1 MEWIREPAV
10 ARMFYEGGREP
21 LQKRL
26 NSLFKNMKPGR
37 ERAVISP
44 HAGYVYSG
52 RTAAHAI
59 ASLAKA
65 ERFIILG
72 PNHTGLGPE
81 FSIMDCGT
89 WRTPLGKVQVD
100 RKLADELLKSCG
112 ALDVDEIAHMREH
125 SIEVQLPFLQ
135 HRFPRFSFVPV
146 CIKNTEYSEGFLS
159 RCMELGHAVA
169 KEMKGGKAGL
179 VASSDFSHYLPKKT
193 AQEKDTAALRK
204 ILALDIGGFFSEL
217 SRMDASICGF
227 GPIAVAMAA
236 AKELSLRPRLI
247 HKSDSGE
254 QTGDPSSVVSY
265 YAIGF
270 G

>member
-37 ERAVISP
+37 ERAVVSP
-44 HAGYVYSG
+44 HAGYIYSG

-100 RKLADELLKSCG
+100 RKIADELLKNCG
-112 ALDVDEIAHMREH
+112 ALEVDETAHIREH

-135 HRFPRFSFVPV
+135 HRFPKFSFVPV
-146 CIKNTEYSEGFLS
+146 CIKNTGYSEEF
-159 RCMELGHAVA
+159 MEKCVALGHEVA
-169 KEMKGGKAGL
+169 RAMKKDHAGL
-179 VASSDFSHYLPKKT
+179 VASSDFSHYLPKKV
-193 AQEKDTAALRK
+193 ADEKDTAALRK
-204 ILALDIGGFFSEL
+204 ILAIDVKGFFSEL
-217 SRMDASICGF
+217 SNMDASVCGF

-236 AKELSLRPRLI
+236 AKELTLRPRLI
-247 HKSDSGE
+247 HKSTSGDE
-254 QTGDPSSVVSY
+254 TGDYGSVVAY